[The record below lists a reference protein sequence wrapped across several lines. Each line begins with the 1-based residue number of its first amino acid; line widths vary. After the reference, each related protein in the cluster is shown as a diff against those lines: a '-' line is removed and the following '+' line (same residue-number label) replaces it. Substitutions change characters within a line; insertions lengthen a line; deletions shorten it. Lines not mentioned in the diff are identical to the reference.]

1 MELINLEE
9 IIYLVTNIG
18 FPMAVCVI
26 LLRYILSTIGT
37 RLDKLDNS
45 ITRLT
50 KTVRDLDAEAKA
62 ATASQAMKSDRD
74 KEGG

>member
-9 IIYLVTNIG
+9 IINLVTNIG

-37 RLDKLDNS
+37 RLDKLDSS
-45 ITRLT
+45 ITKLT
-50 KTVRDLDAEAKA
+50 KTVRDMDAEAKA
-62 ATASQAMKSDRD
+62 ANVSLALKPDRE

>member
-62 ATASQAMKSDRD
+62 ATNSQAIKTDRD